1 MRADRLLSIVLL
13 LQGHGRLT
21 GRELSE
27 RLEVS
32 ERTLHRDME
41 ALSAAGV
48 PVFALRGSRGG
59 WQLMDNWRMEVPG
72 LDEAELRAF
81 LMAQPRVM
89 GDPRLAGAAQSA
101 LAKLMASLPEPLR
114 ERAVSIRQRLH
125 VDTTGWRGTAEPL
138 PMLPI
143 VQDAVSRDRKLAIRY
158 WSVNPERGTGP
169 RRKLV
174 DRVIDP
180 LGIVAKGTTWYLVA
194 NTPRGFRTYRVS
206 RIDHATLLDKPCQRP
221 PGFDLAAQWKSS
233 TEQFTEGWKRVDVTL
248 RLEPGAAEEMKIWH
262 LNTKID
268 ETATS
273 IDPDGWVTMRVQF
286 DAQGEAHFVILGL
299 GPRVEVLDPPAL
311 RDRIAA
317 DITSMYNRLRQ
328 SG

>member
-101 LAKLMASLPEPLR
+101 LAKLMASLPDRFVSAPSR
-114 ERAVSIRQRLH
+114 FANDFMWTRRA
-125 VDTTGWRGTAEPL
+125 
-138 PMLPI
+138 
-143 VQDAVSRDRKLAIRY
+143 
-158 WSVNPERGTGP
+158 
-169 RRKLV
+169 
-174 DRVIDP
+174 
-180 LGIVAKGTTWYLVA
+180 
-194 NTPRGFRTYRVS
+194 
-206 RIDHATLLDKPCQRP
+206 
-221 PGFDLAAQWKSS
+221 
-233 TEQFTEGWKRVDVTL
+233 
-248 RLEPGAAEEMKIWH
+248 GAARLSLFRCSRLCK
-262 LNTKID
+262 TPFR
-268 ETATS
+268 A
-273 IDPDGWVTMRVQF
+273 
-286 DAQGEAHFVILGL
+286 
-299 GPRVEVLDPPAL
+299 
-311 RDRIAA
+311 IA
-317 DITSMYNRLRQ
+317 S
-328 SG
+328 